1 MNLTRFIFALATTT
15 AVSGFATPNVFGQA
29 CCGES
34 RMQPVTVCETVPETR
49 YRVEYETISEPR
61 EVTSYRQV
69 VETGYREERYR
80 VAKPV
85 TETSYEE
92 RRYTVRRP
100 VQETKYEERCVDKVV
115 YETEQQVREE
125 RVRVQRPVTETQYRE
140 EQYCVQRPVTE
151 TQMQQYQYTTM
162 EPVTTMKTEV
172 VDQGCY
178 QDQQVVQQPAYP
190 NISLLPQQ
198 NYVNPVNGQTYAQR
212 PGLYWVNTPQV
223 TTQRV
228 WVPNPVTVQR
238 PETTMVARVNTAERP
253 VQVTRMENQMMTR
266 RVPVEVCRMEE
277 EIQVR
282 RVPVT
287 VQKPRVERQTY
298 RVPITVTRYEEQE
311 VVRRVPV
318 ERTRYE
324 YEERVRRVPVSVCKT
339 VPETKTVEVQRT
351 VRKLVPYTVERP
363 VTRTFMMRAPID
375 ECCESV
381 SFRAPTRVEIV
392 EPADDYCAAD
402 AEVVEEKISSESDL
416 SSEPTPAAEPADER
430 PSLQGDTNSFQK
442 PSLPDLRE
450 LDNSLDEAESRL
462 KPLDDEPD
470 VKVEVEP
477 GVEVEVGPKDDG
489 QDKSVLDLSSP
500 RNAGL
505 APREIIEL

>member
-1 MNLTRFIFALATTT
+1 MNLTRFMFALATT
-15 AVSGFATPNVFGQA
+15 AVGGFAAPTVYGQA

-34 RMQPVTVCETVPETR
+34 RLQPVTVCETVPETR
-49 YRVEYETISEPR
+49 YRVEYETVCEPR

-85 TETSYEE
+85 RETSFREE
-92 RRYTVRRP
+92 RYTVRRP
-100 VQETKYEERCVDKVV
+100 VQETKYEERCVDKMV
-115 YETEQQVREE
+115 YETETQMREE
-125 RVRVQRPVTETQYRE
+125 RIRVQRPVTETQYRE

-151 TQMQQYQYTTM
+151 TQMQSYQYTTM

-172 VDQGCY
+172 VDQGCF
-178 QDQQVVQQPAYP
+178 QDQQVVQQPAFP
-190 NISLLPQQ
+190 NVSLLPQT

-238 PETTMVARVNTAERP
+238 PETTMVARVNTAQRP

-266 RVPVEVCRMEE
+266 RVPVEVCKVEE

-282 RVPVT
+282 QVPVT

-298 RVPITVTRYEEQE
+298 RVPIQVTRYEEQE

-318 ERTRYE
+318 ETVRYE
-324 YEERVRRVPVSVCKT
+324 YEERVRRVPVTVCKT

-351 VRKLVPYTVERP
+351 VKKLVPYTVQRP

-381 SFRAPTRVEIV
+381 SFRAPTRVEVI
-392 EPADDYCAAD
+392 EEDEYCAAD
-402 AEVVEEKISSESDL
+402 AEVVEETVSSESDL
-416 SSEPTPAAEPADER
+416 DAEPTPAAEPADER
-430 PSLQGDTNSFQK
+430 PALQGDTNSFQK

-450 LDNSLDEAESRL
+450 LDNSLDEVESRL
-462 KPLDDEPD
+462 RPLDDEPD
-470 VKVEVEP
+470 VKIEVEP
-477 GVEVEVGPKDDG
+477 GVEVEVEPKADG
-489 QDKSVLDLSSP
+489 LQDKSVLDLQSP
-500 RNAGL
+500 RNARV

>member
-1 MNLTRFIFALATTT
+1 MNPTRIFFALAT
-15 AVSGFATPNVFGQA
+15 AVGGMAAPSAFGQA

-49 YRVEYETISEPR
+49 YRVEYETVCEPR

-69 VETGYREERYR
+69 VETGYREEKYR

-85 TETSYEE
+85 TETDYEE

-115 YETEQQVREE
+115 YETETQMREE
-125 RVRVQRPVTETQYRE
+125 RIRVQRPVTETQFRE
-140 EQYCVQRPVTE
+140 EQVCVPRQVTE
-151 TQMQQYQYTTM
+151 TQMQQFQFTTM
-162 EPVTTMKTEV
+162 EPVTTMRSEV
-172 VDQGCY
+172 VDQGCF
-178 QDQQVVQQPAYP
+178 QEQQVCAPPAFP
-190 NISLLPQQ
+190 NISMLPQT
-198 NYVNPVNGQTYAQR
+198 NYVNPVNGQVFAQR

-238 PETTMVARVNTAERP
+238 PETTMVARVNTGERA
-253 VQVTRMENQMMTR
+253 VQVTRTENEMVTR
-266 RVPVEVCRMEE
+266 RVPVQVCRVEE

-282 RVPVT
+282 QVPVT
-287 VQKPRVERQTY
+287 VQRPRVERQTF
-298 RVPITVTRYEEQE
+298 RVPIQVTRYEEQE

-318 ERTRYE
+318 ERVRYE
-324 YEERVRRVPVSVCKT
+324 YEERVRRIPVSVCKT

-351 VRKLVPYTVERP
+351 VRKLVPYTVQRP
-363 VTRTFMMRAPID
+363 VTRTFMMRAPVD
-375 ECCESV
+375 ECCDSV
-381 SFRAPTRVEIV
+381 SFRAPTRVEEEYCGTDV
-392 EPADDYCAAD
+392 EVL
-402 AEVVEEKISSESDL
+402 AEEAPVESN
-416 SSEPTPAAEPADER
+416 SEPTPAAEPADER
-430 PSLQGDTNSFQK
+430 PSLQGGTNSFQK
-442 PSLPDLRE
+442 PALPDLRA

-470 VKVEVEP
+470 VKIEVEPGIEVEVEP
-477 GVEVEVGPKDDG
+477 KDG
-489 QDKSVLDLSSP
+489 AEEKSVLEFGSA